1 MSVTATLWTSV
12 SGLLAHG
19 EKMNVVGNNLANV
32 NTVGFKSQRM
42 DFADF
47 VYQDAHSLAGQT
59 QIGRGVKIGTIIGNF
74 TQGPF
79 ETTTNATDLAIEGK
93 GFFQVQAV
101 GSDETYYTRAGN
113 FTFDKEGYLKDP
125 NGFCLQG
132 WRIDNTGGVMQ
143 ATGGNAQMVNAAKGS
158 TSPIKGSGV
167 PTDIQL
173 DTFTVFPQQT
183 TKMDFKVQLP
193 KAGGDNAVNT
203 ENPFAALF
211 KQWNGNETE
220 RAENEPAI
228 AQTSYAEQTSM
239 KVYDEA
245 GVKHTITVYF
255 DKVASTDY
263 KGGSSGE
270 EIWEYIVTMDPAEDK
285 RQFFDTAS
293 GELKNVNETSAGGL
307 LMTGTLTF
315 NSAGAVVNQSAYTW
329 GGTQTPENSPGAY
342 EAYPDPSGKIAP
354 LNVINLDPSDMRN
367 WQPAPISS
375 SGYPIIVPNFS
386 GVLDAQTSG
395 TPNGAKYNTEIN
407 FGLRA
412 SNLSQ
417 PWSSQGN
424 LADMDV
430 PAYIYNNGYKAND
443 PTTGSEFILLNPTY
457 DAKLDDKWNITT
469 GRYQAGGTPIWGWGA
484 AGTGLYT
491 AMQGVAPGLLFYK
504 DGTTPV
510 SQQDYEKTLELYDVK
525 TVTLRAGTYQ
535 DATLTPPAP
544 GTQDITIDLRTGM
557 ATFPDG
563 SPATVGPG
571 GNFDTGD
578 TGSLQALAQAIQNAV
593 QKASPKNLYLY
604 SPAEPANANL
614 LANFT
619 EPAVIEA
626 YASTNLDG
634 AFSSSNAQDGY
645 GFGDLTSWE
654 VDADGILNGI
664 YSNGVT
670 LPLWQITM
678 YDFVNT
684 QGLRR
689 EGNNLYS
696 ETRASGYPKMGA
708 AGNSGLG
715 NIASYTLEQSNV
727 DMATEFVYMISTQRG
742 YQSNSK
748 SITTVDSMLETV
760 INMKR

>member
-32 NTVGFKSQRM
+32 STVGFKSQRM

-74 TQGPF
+74 SQGPF
-79 ETTTNATDLAIEGK
+79 ESTTNATDLAIEGK

-132 WRIDNTGGVMQ
+132 WRIDNSGGVMQ
-143 ATGGNAQMVNAAKGS
+143 ATGGNAQMVNASKGS

-193 KAGGDNAVNT
+193 KSGGDNAVNT

-239 KVYDEA
+239 QIYDEA

-263 KGGSSGE
+263 EGGSSGE

-285 RQFFDTAS
+285 RQFFNRIT
-293 GELKNVNETSAGGL
+293 GELQNVNETAAGGM
-307 LMTGTLTF
+307 LMAGTLTF
-315 NSAGAVVNQSAYTW
+315 NSAGGIVNQSAYTW
-329 GGTQTPENSPGAY
+329 GGTSTPENDPGAY
-342 EAYPDPSGKIAP
+342 QAVPDPAGG
-354 LNVINLDPSDMRN
+354 LNDLQVISLDPSDMNN
-367 WQPAPISS
+367 WEPAPISS
-375 SGYPIIVPNFS
+375 SGYPIVVPNFS
-386 GVLDAQTSG
+386 GILDAQTSG
-395 TPNGAKYNTEIN
+395 TNNGAKYNTEIN

-417 PWSSQGN
+417 PWSSQGS

-430 PAYIYNNGYKAND
+430 PPYIFNNAYKAND
-443 PTTGSEFILLNPTY
+443 PATGPEFVLLNTAY
-457 DAKLDDKWNITT
+457 DASLDDKWNIDT
-469 GRYQAGGTPIWGWGA
+469 GRYDVSGLSMWGGIPADTNTLITNMQADAAAAIQYKAGGAVTAADIWR
-484 AGTGLYT
+484 
-491 AMQGVAPGLLFYK
+491 
-504 DGTTPV
+504 
-510 SQQDYEKTLELYDVK
+510 TLELYNVQTVK
-525 TVTLRAGTYQ
+525 VKAGDYVNNAGVQ
-535 DATLTPPAP
+535 
-544 GTQDITIDLRTGM
+544 GTQDITIDLRNGT
-557 ATFPDG
+557 ATFADG
-563 SPATVGPG
+563 TPATLGTDIDLTDAG
-571 GNFDTGD
+571 TLG
-578 TGSLQALAQAIQNAV
+578 ALSTSIQNAV
-593 QKASPKNLYLY
+593 SKASPKNLYMY
-604 SPAEPANANL
+604 SAADPANANL
-614 LANFT
+614 IADFT

-748 SITTVDSMLETV
+748 AITTVDTMLETV

>member
-74 TQGPF
+74 SQGPF

-143 ATGGNAQMVNAAKGS
+143 ATGGNAQMVNASKGS

-193 KAGGDNAVNT
+193 KSGGDNAVNT

-220 RAENEPAI
+220 RAENDPAI

-239 KVYDEA
+239 QIYDEA
-245 GVKHTITVYF
+245 GVKHTVTVYF

-263 KGGSSGE
+263 EGGSSGE

-285 RQFFDTAS
+285 RQFFDTTT
-293 GELKNVNETSAGGL
+293 GELRNVNETSAGGM
-307 LMTGTLTF
+307 LMAGTLTF
-315 NSAGAVVNQSAYTW
+315 NSAGAIVNQSAYTW
-329 GGTQTPENSPGAY
+329 GGTRTPESSPGSYQAV
-342 EAYPDPSGKIAP
+342 ADPAGGLAD
-354 LNVINLDPSDMRN
+354 LNVISLDPSDMNN
-367 WQPAPISS
+367 WEPAPISS
-375 SGYPIIVPNFS
+375 SGYPIVVPNFS
-386 GVLDAQTSG
+386 GILDAQTSG
-395 TPNGAKYNTEIN
+395 TNNGAKYNTEIN

-417 PWSSQGN
+417 PWSSQGS
-424 LADMDV
+424 LADMNVD
-430 PAYIYNNGYKAND
+430 PYIYNNAYKAND
-443 PTTGSEFILLNPTY
+443 PSTGSEFILLNPNY
-457 DAKLDDKWNITT
+457 DASLDDKWDIDT
-469 GRYQAGGTPIWGWGA
+469 GRYLAGGIPLWQPLGA
-484 AGTGLYT
+484 GAQNLFTAIQTGNAGGIVDKN
-491 AMQGVAPGLLFYK
+491 GN
-504 DGTTPV
+504 PV
-510 SQQDYEKTLELYDVK
+510 DLAHYSDTIELYNIE
-525 TVTLRAGTYQ
+525 TVTLRAGKYSNGADAIPAQ
-535 DATLTPPAP
+535 DVTLNLRA
-544 GTQDITIDLRTGM
+544 GT
-557 ATFPDG
+557 ATFADG
-563 SPATVGPG
+563 TNALVTGVENG
-571 GNFDTGD
+571 GFNTANPL
-578 TGSLQALAQAIQNAV
+578 SMQALANAIMDAV
-593 QKASPKNLYLY
+593 NKASPKNLYMY
-604 SPAEPANANL
+604 SAAEPANANL
-614 LANFT
+614 LADFT
-619 EPAVIEA
+619 EPAIIEA

-654 VDADGILNGI
+654 VDSDGILNGI

-708 AGNSGLG
+708 AGSSGLG
-715 NIASYTLEQSNV
+715 DVASYTLEQSNV

-748 SITTVDSMLETV
+748 MVTTVDTMLETV

>member
-32 NTVGFKSQRM
+32 STVGFKSQRM

-74 TQGPF
+74 SQGPF
-79 ETTTNATDLAIEGK
+79 ESTTNATDLAIEGK

-125 NGFCLQG
+125 NGFALQG

-143 ATGGNAQMVNAAKGS
+143 ATGGNAQMVNASKGS

-193 KAGGDNAVNT
+193 KSGGDNAVNT

-220 RAENEPAI
+220 RAENDPAI

-239 KVYDEA
+239 QVYDEA

-263 KGGSSGE
+263 EGGSSGE

-285 RQFFDTAS
+285 RQFFNTVT
-293 GELKNVNETSAGGL
+293 GELQNVNETSAGGM
-307 LMTGTLTF
+307 LMAGTLTF
-315 NSAGAVVNQSAYTW
+315 NSAGGIVNQSAYTW
-329 GGTQTPENSPGAY
+329 GGTRTPETAPGSYQAV
-342 EAYPDPSGKIAP
+342 PDPAGG
-354 LNVINLDPSDMRN
+354 LNDLQVISLDPSDMNN
-367 WQPAPISS
+367 WEPAPISS
-375 SGYPIIVPNFS
+375 SGYPIVVPNFS
-386 GVLDAQTSG
+386 GILDAQTSG
-395 TPNGAKYNTEIN
+395 TNNGAKYNTEIN

-417 PWSSQGN
+417 PWSSQGS

-430 PAYIYNNGYKAND
+430 PAYIFNNAYKAND
-443 PTTGSEFILLNPTY
+443 PATGPEFILLNTAY
-457 DAKLDDKWNITT
+457 DASLDDKWDINT
-469 GRYQAGGTPIWGWGA
+469 GRYEVSGLSTWGA
-484 AGTGLYT
+484 MPGDTNTLLT
-491 AMQGVAPGLLFYK
+491 AIQGDATAAILLK
-504 DGTTPV
+504 DGATAAPV
-510 SQQDYEKTLELYDVK
+510 NPNIWQTLELYNVDTVK
-525 TVTLRAGTYQ
+525 VKAGSYTLAGGV
-535 DATLTPPAP
+535 AS
-544 GTQDITIDLRTGM
+544 TQDITIDLKNGTAQLADGTAVNIATGLDL
-557 ATFPDG
+557 TDL
-563 SPATVGPG
+563 G
-571 GNFDTGD
+571 GI
-578 TGSLQALAQAIQNAV
+578 SLAIQNAV
-593 QKASPKNLYLY
+593 NKASPKNLYMY
-604 SPAEPANANL
+604 SPADPANANL
-614 LANFT
+614 VADFT
-619 EPAVIEA
+619 EPAIIEA

-748 SITTVDSMLETV
+748 AITTVDTMLETV

>member
-32 NTVGFKSQRM
+32 STVGFKSQRM

-74 TQGPF
+74 SQGPF
-79 ETTTNATDLAIEGK
+79 ESTTNATDLAIEGK

-132 WRIDNTGGVMQ
+132 WRIDNSGGVMQ
-143 ATGGNAQMVNAAKGS
+143 ATGGNAQMVNASKGS

-193 KAGGDNAVNT
+193 KSGGDNAVNT

-220 RAENEPAI
+220 RAENDPAI

-239 KVYDEA
+239 QVYDEA

-263 KGGSSGE
+263 EGGSSGE

-285 RQFFDTAS
+285 RQFFDTTT
-293 GELKNVNETSAGGL
+293 GELRNVNETSAGGM
-307 LMTGTLTF
+307 LMAGTLTF
-315 NSAGAVVNQSAYTW
+315 NSAGGIVNQSAYTW
-329 GGTQTPENSPGAY
+329 GGTRTPETAPGSYQAV
-342 EAYPDPSGKIAP
+342 PDPAGG
-354 LNVINLDPSDMRN
+354 LNDLQVISLDPSDMNN
-367 WQPAPISS
+367 WEPAPISS
-375 SGYPIIVPNFS
+375 SGYPIVVPNFS
-386 GVLDAQTSG
+386 GILDAQTSG
-395 TPNGAKYNTEIN
+395 TNNGAKYNTEIN

-417 PWSSQGN
+417 PWSSQGS
-424 LADMDV
+424 LADMNVDPYV
-430 PAYIYNNGYKAND
+430 YNNAYKAND
-443 PTTGSEFILLNPTY
+443 PATGPEFVLLNTTY
-457 DAKLDDKWNITT
+457 DASLDDKWNIDT
-469 GRYQAGGTPIWGWGA
+469 GRYDVSGLSIWGNPPSTPA
-484 AGTGLYT
+484 DNIIT
-491 AMQGVAPGLLFYK
+491 ALQGSASPITYK
-504 DGTTPV
+504 DGATVVTNTDV
-510 SQQDYEKTLELYDVK
+510 FRTLELYNVETVK
-525 TVTLRAGTYQ
+525 LKAGDYL
-535 DATLTPPAP
+535 DAGGNP
-544 GTQDITIDLRTGM
+544 GTQDITINLKDGTATLADGTAGSISFTDPGTM
-557 ATFPDG
+557 A
-563 SPATVGPG
+563 
-571 GNFDTGD
+571 
-578 TGSLQALAQAIQNAV
+578 ALNTAITTAV
-593 QKASPKNLYLY
+593 QKASPKNLYMY
-604 SPAEPANANL
+604 SAADPANANL
-614 LANFT
+614 IADFT

-748 SITTVDSMLETV
+748 AITTVDTMLETV

>member
-1 MSVTATLWTSV
+1 MSVTSTLWTGV

-19 EKMNVVGNNLANV
+19 EKMNVVGNNIANI

-59 QIGRGVKIGTIIGNF
+59 QIGRGVKVGTIIGNF
-74 TQGPF
+74 HQGPF
-79 ETTTNATDLAIEGK
+79 ESTTNATDLAIEGR

-125 NGFCLQG
+125 NGFALQG
-132 WRIDNTGGVMQ
+132 WRIDNSGGVMQ

-193 KAGGDNAVNT
+193 KSGGDNAVNT

-211 KQWNGNETE
+211 KQWNGNDVE
-220 RAENEPAI
+220 RANNVPPL
-228 AQTSYAEQTSM
+228 AQTSYAEQTTM
-239 KVYDEA
+239 QIFDEA
-245 GVKHTITVYF
+245 GVKHTVTVYF
-255 DKVASTDY
+255 DKVSSTDY
-263 KGGSSGE
+263 EGGASGE

-285 RQFFDTAS
+285 RQFFDTAT
-293 GELKNVNETSAGGL
+293 GELKNVNATSAGGL
-307 LMTGTLTF
+307 LMAGTLTF
-315 NSAGAVVNQSAYTW
+315 NSAGAIVNQSAYTW
-329 GGTQTPENSPGAY
+329 GGTQTPEKNPGSFESIA
-342 EAYPDPSGKIAP
+342 DPAGG
-354 LNVINLDPSDMRN
+354 LNNLDVISLGPTDMNN
-367 WQPAPISS
+367 WEPAPVSS
-375 SGYPIIVPNFS
+375 SGYPIVVPNFS
-386 GVLDAQTSG
+386 GILDAQTSG
-395 TPNGAKYNTEIN
+395 TQNGAKYNTEIN

-417 PWSSQGN
+417 PWSSQGS
-424 LADMDV
+424 LADLNVD
-430 PAYIYNNGYKAND
+430 AYVFNNAYKAND
-443 PTTGSEFILLNPTY
+443 PSTGSEFILLNQTY
-457 DAKLDDKWNITT
+457 DASLDDKWNINT
-469 GRYQAGGTPIWGWGA
+469 GRYDVSGLSLWGAVPADTNTLLTSIQGDATAAIQYKAGGTVTIADMWR
-484 AGTGLYT
+484 
-491 AMQGVAPGLLFYK
+491 
-504 DGTTPV
+504 
-510 SQQDYEKTLELYDVK
+510 SLELYNVQTVK
-525 TVTLRAGTYQ
+525 VKAGNYVDNAGNQ
-535 DATLTPPAP
+535 
-544 GTQDITIDLRTGM
+544 GTQDITIDLRNGT
-557 ATFPDG
+557 ATLADG
-563 SPATVGPG
+563 TTATLGTDISFTDPG
-571 GNFDTGD
+571 T
-578 TGSLQALAQAIQNAV
+578 LAAVSNAITNAV
-593 QKASPKNLYLY
+593 QKASPKNLYMY
-604 SPAEPANANL
+604 SAADPANANL
-614 LANFT
+614 LADFT

-634 AFSSSNAQDGY
+634 AFSSSNAQNGY

-654 VDADGILNGI
+654 VDSDGILNGV

-715 NIASYTLEQSNV
+715 DIASYTLEQSNV
-727 DMATEFVYMISTQRG
+727 DLATEMVYMISTQRG

-748 SITTVDSMLETV
+748 MVTTVDTMLETV

>member
-74 TQGPF
+74 SQGPF
-79 ETTTNATDLAIEGK
+79 ENTTNATDLAIEGK

-132 WRIDNTGGVMQ
+132 WRIDNSGGVMQ
-143 ATGGNAQMVNAAKGS
+143 ATGGNAQAVNSSSNGS

-193 KAGGDNAVNT
+193 KSGGDNAVNT

-220 RAENEPAI
+220 RADNEPAI

-255 DKVASTDY
+255 DKVSSTDY
-263 KGGSSGE
+263 EGGSSGE

-285 RQFFDTAS
+285 RQFFDTVT
-293 GELKNVNETSAGGL
+293 GELRNVNETKAGGM
-307 LMTGTLTF
+307 LMAGTLTF
-315 NSAGAVVNQSAYTW
+315 NSAGAIVNQSAYTW
-329 GGTQTPENSPGAY
+329 GGTRTPESSPGSYQAV
-342 EAYPDPSGKIAP
+342 PDPAGGLAD
-354 LNVINLDPSDMRN
+354 LNVISLDPSDLNN
-367 WQPAPISS
+367 WEPAPVSS

-386 GVLDAQTSG
+386 GILDAQTSG
-395 TPNGAKYNTEIN
+395 TQNGAKYNTEIN

-417 PWSSQGN
+417 PWSSQGS
-424 LADMDV
+424 LADLNVD
-430 PAYIYNNGYKAND
+430 AYIYNNGYKAND

-457 DAKLDDKWNITT
+457 DASLDDKWNINT
-469 GRYQAGGTPIWGWGA
+469 GRYDVSGLSMWTLPADTTNLINAVQGDANAVINYKGT
-484 AGTGLYT
+484 
-491 AMQGVAPGLLFYK
+491 
-504 DGTTPV
+504 TTPV
-510 SQQDYEKTLELYDVK
+510 TAADIWRTLELYNVDTIKVK
-525 TVTLRAGTYQ
+525 AANYLDNAGN
-535 DATLTPPAP
+535 PA
-544 GTQDITIDLRTGM
+544 TQDITIDLKNGT
-557 ATFPDG
+557 ATLADG
-563 SPATVGPG
+563 TAATIGVDISLTDPG
-571 GNFDTGD
+571 TLGAISN
-578 TGSLQALAQAIQNAV
+578 ALQNAV
-593 QKASPKNLYLY
+593 NKASPKNLYMY
-604 SPAEPANANL
+604 SAADPANANL
-614 LANFT
+614 LADFT
-619 EPAVIEA
+619 EPAIIEA

-654 VDADGILNGI
+654 VDSDGILNGI

-748 SITTVDSMLETV
+748 MVTTVDTMLETV